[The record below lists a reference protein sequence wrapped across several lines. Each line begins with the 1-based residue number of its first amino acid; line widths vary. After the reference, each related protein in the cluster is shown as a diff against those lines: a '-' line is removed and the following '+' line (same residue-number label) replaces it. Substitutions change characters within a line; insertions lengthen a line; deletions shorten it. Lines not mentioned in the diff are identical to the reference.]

1 MSMFGRFTERALRVI
16 SFSQQMAQQ
25 LGHNYVGT
33 EHLLLGIIKE
43 EEGIAAKALKNLG
56 IEMEQVQERIIQ
68 SVEWEIRRRN
78 Y

>member
-56 IEMEQVQERIIQ
+56 
-68 SVEWEIRRRN
+68 
-78 Y
+78 